1 VLVAGST
8 WPADEAVLLPAVAS
22 WLAEHPG
29 ARCVMAPHEPTPTYL
44 APIERWAER
53 SGVRLVRLHEAE
65 RTGDTTWQVL
75 LVDRVGVLGDLYAL
89 AQLAFVGGG
98 FHEAG
103 LHSVLEPAAF
113 GVPVLFGP
121 KHRNAR
127 EASALVH
134 AGGAVVVTNEA
145 EMRATL
151 TAFTRDPRRRTEAGA
166 HARALVQAGLGS
178 TARVVTLIEQLV
190 AERRSSGAARL
201 AST

>member
-29 ARCVMAPHEPTPTYL
+29 ARCVIAPHEPTPTYL

-166 HARALVQAGLGS
+166 QARALVQAGLGS